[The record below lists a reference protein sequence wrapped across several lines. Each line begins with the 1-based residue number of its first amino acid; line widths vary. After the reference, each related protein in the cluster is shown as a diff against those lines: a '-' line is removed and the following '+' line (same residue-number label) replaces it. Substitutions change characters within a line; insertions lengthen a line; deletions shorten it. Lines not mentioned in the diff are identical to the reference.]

1 MRWDKDQTR
10 LSSVDMIGDIFPRR
24 WVLCN
29 KRTRVSIPS
38 VGGAPTP
45 STPSPPSHLLRW
57 RADVCRLASHGL
69 SQFCC
74 WSSDQEHVQLSTRFS
89 HHVLIILIGLKLSD
103 IMRDS
108 SSLVIGEVAYY
119 HFRIII
125 RQYHFNTIGIA
136 QLQHDS
142 VQYLCHGHPCNN
154 SNNIALHSTLITSDQ
169 LTHQLFHCK
178 PLLSSPRLQAVNLCS
193 HAFQNNIPR
202 LPGPTVPILP

>member
-1 MRWDKDQTR
+1 
-10 LSSVDMIGDIFPRR
+10 
-24 WVLCN
+24 
-29 KRTRVSIPS
+29 
-38 VGGAPTP
+38 
-45 STPSPPSHLLRW
+45 
-57 RADVCRLASHGL
+57 
-69 SQFCC
+69 
-74 WSSDQEHVQLSTRFS
+74 
-89 HHVLIILIGLKLSD
+89 
-103 IMRDS
+103 MRDS

-202 LPGPTVPILP
+202 LPGPTVPILPWNIFSSVPCLWIALVAREPESLPKVHKIKMLSIVFRAISSFFWLRI